1 MDLALMDRIET
12 VEWSSVKRAAD
23 LGCGSGRTAR
33 WMRTQA
39 DFPID
44 GVDVTP
50 AMLDLA
56 HAQGNHDRLVVADV
70 RATGLD
76 ANAYDLVTCV
86 LVDEHLAGLG
96 PLYAEAR
103 RLLRY
108 GPGGTF
114 VIVGVH
120 PYFLMAVG
128 MPTHFETPGGEPVA
142 IETHL
147 HLTSAHVAAACAAGL
162 TAREMHEALV
172 DDQLIRLKPELGSPI
187 AACPSATP
195 WSSRPP
201 DRPRSAPPPVP
212 AHAAPRSP
220 DPAWNPGT
228 HPPYHG
234 GEGHG
239 PRCSPPCRCRSRRP
253 LPRPCRG
260 RPVPRP
266 GRGRGRRGSQR
277 RRQDQP
283 AARLRR
289 AHAGDLGRRPR
300 SSASTSPR
308 TTRRCGVSSASW
320 GMPPRSTT
328 TSARRRTSGSPC
340 APWAFPPP
348 APTTRSSGSASPAAC
363 APRLPGASP
372 PASVVASPWPRS
384 WRAAPRSGC
393 STSRTPGSMRAA
405 GPSSASSSPR
415 PWRTAP
421 PCCSPRTSRSSRS
434 PWPTAS

>member
-1 MDLALMDRIET
+1 MPNFADFDRRHYRTVGVPEGYTAWAETYEGTVEDVMDLALMDRIET

-56 HAQGNHDRLVVADV
+56 RAQGNHDRLVVADV

-86 LVDEHLAGLG
+86 LVDEHLAGPG

-147 HLTSAHVAAACAAGL
+147 HLTSAHVAAARAAGL

-172 DDQLIRLKPELGSPI
+172 DDQLIRLKPSWEPHRG
-187 AACPSATP
+187 
-195 WSSRPP
+195 
-201 DRPRSAPPPVP
+201 VP
-212 AHAAPRSP
+212 FSYA
-220 DPAWNPGT
+220 
-228 HPPYHG
+228 
-234 GEGHG
+234 
-239 PRCSPPCRCRSRRP
+239 
-253 LPRPCRG
+253 L
-260 RPVPRP
+260 VF
-266 GRGRGRRGSQR
+266 
-277 RRQDQP
+277 
-283 AARLRR
+283 
-289 AHAGDLGRRPR
+289 
-300 SSASTSPR
+300 ST
-308 TTRRCGVSSASW
+308 A
-320 GMPPRSTT
+320 
-328 TSARRRTSGSPC
+328 
-340 APWAFPPP
+340 
-348 APTTRSSGSASPAAC
+348 
-363 APRLPGASP
+363 
-372 PASVVASPWPRS
+372 
-384 WRAAPRSGC
+384 
-393 STSRTPGSMRAA
+393 
-405 GPSSASSSPR
+405 
-415 PWRTAP
+415 
-421 PCCSPRTSRSSRS
+421 
-434 PWPTAS
+434 